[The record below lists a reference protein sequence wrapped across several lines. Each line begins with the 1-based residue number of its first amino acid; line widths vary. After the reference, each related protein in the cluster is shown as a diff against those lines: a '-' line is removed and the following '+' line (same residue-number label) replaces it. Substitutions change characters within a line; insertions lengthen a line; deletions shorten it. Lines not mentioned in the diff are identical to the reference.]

1 MLCDDF
7 YYTAG
12 CICIRLGFLK
22 SNLWQIGTG
31 RLSNESGRKV
41 YSMKNK
47 KIATGVLV
55 VGLSV
60 LTSMTA
66 FAGQWI
72 QDSKGWWYQNDD
84 GSYPVSTWKLIDGN
98 NDSLCEWYYFDSE
111 GWLVTNTII
120 DGHTVDENGARV
132 VDGEVLRLPGVTLYS
147 GGSLQ

>member
-1 MLCDDF
+1 
-7 YYTAG
+7 
-12 CICIRLGFLK
+12 
-22 SNLWQIGTG
+22 
-31 RLSNESGRKV
+31 
-41 YSMKNK
+41 MKNK

-55 VGLSV
+55 GVLSV

-147 GGSLQ
+147 GGSLQQTPNETTTPEATVPMEQVFEGVQEKYRVEAEVIRNDPEV